1 MTSLDVCQRKPIVA
15 TAGLDCSIR
24 VWNYVDNTLELSRY
38 FSEEVFSLALHP
50 SGLFLLAGFGDKLR
64 LLNLLMDDIRP
75 VREFSIRECKECRFS
90 QGGHMFAA
98 AQGNIIQVGG
108 SDGRGGRGEGGEEE
122 DLFFPLVPTLGPL
135 RLIYTRY
142 CSAASSSAPHLTL
155 TLTRARAPLPPP
167 PPALLDMDL
176 PERGQ
181 PQGAQRARALAV
193 LVRRRHKARLLR
205 H

>member
-1 MTSLDVCQRKPIVA
+1 LRLLSHSFHHKAVTSLDVCQRKPIVA

-38 FSEEVFSLALHP
+38 FSEEIFSLALHP

-98 AQGNIIQVGG
+98 AQGNIIQVRRTERAKRN
-108 SDGRGGRGEGGEEE
+108 SPMSA
-122 DLFFPLVPTLGPL
+122 LSFPTL
-135 RLIYTRY
+135 I
-142 CSAASSSAPHLTL
+142 PHIS
-155 TLTRARAPLPPP
+155 PNSPVS
-167 PPALLDMDL
+167 PALLHLDL
-176 PERGQ
+176 SERGQ
-181 PQGAQRARALAV
+181 PQGPQRPRAVAL
-193 LVRRRHKARLLR
+193 LVGRRHQARVVW